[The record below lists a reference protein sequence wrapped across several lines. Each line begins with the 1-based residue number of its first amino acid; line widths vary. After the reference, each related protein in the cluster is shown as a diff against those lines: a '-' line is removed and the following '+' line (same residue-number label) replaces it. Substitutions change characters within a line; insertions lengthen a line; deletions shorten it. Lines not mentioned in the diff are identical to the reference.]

1 MAIKYFLQMK
11 KTQLIF
17 LKTPLTKEEKSA
29 KKYLKGSSSLI
40 VIKET
45 QF

>member
-1 MAIKYFLQMK
+1 MK

-17 LKTPLTKEEKSA
+17 LKTPLTKEEKSTA